1 MDLMTA
7 KVMSTKTSIRARN
20 VHFSMPVTTRE
31 GQSFRANPLGA
42 LRGILGGAKSR
53 RFRPLIRGASFELHE
68 GDRVGLIGQN
78 GAGKTTLLRLLAGVL
93 VPSAGQ
99 LQVCG
104 VTQNLLNVSMGMQTD
119 ATGIENVYLRGYSA
133 GLSGKEIKQR
143 IPEIIEFAGLESVIQ
158 DPVRTYSSGMQ
169 LRLAFAV
176 ATSVKPEILL
186 LDEWI
191 SAGDRFFVERTKERL
206 LNHIDASEIL
216 VFASHSPQVLQ
227 ELCSRGLV
235 LKQGKVVFD
244 GDIEA
249 ALEFYESD
257 EYQAIEL
264 AARGAAGNGSSS
276 GQ

>member
-1 MDLMTA
+1 
-7 KVMSTKTSIRARN
+7 MSSSICAQN
-20 VHFSMPVTTRE
+20 MHFSIPTATRIDK
-31 GQSFRANPLGA
+31 SLRRNPIAA
-42 LRGILGGAKSR
+42 LRSLVTSGKSR
-53 RFRPLIRGASFELHE
+53 RFKPLLHDMSFEFRA

-93 VPSAGQ
+93 VPSEGR
-99 LQVCG
+99 LEING

-119 ATGIENVYLRGYSA
+119 ATGLENIYLRGYSA
-133 GLSGKEIKQR
+133 GLSGQEIKR
-143 IPEIIEFAGLESVIQ
+143 KIPEILEFSELEPVIH

-169 LRLAFAV
+169 MRLAFAV

-191 SAGDRFFVERTKERL
+191 SAGDRFFVERSKERL
-206 LNHIDASEIL
+206 LGHIDASEIL
-216 VFASHSPQVLQ
+216 VFASHSPQTLK

-235 LKQGKVVFD
+235 LKSGTVVFD
-244 GDIEA
+244 GEIEA

-264 AARGAAGNGSSS
+264 PARGGNRKDAKSAR
-276 GQ
+276 